1 MNILR
6 NLALWFFLLILG
18 IFSAQWLLQQPNRD
32 FGDVVIRIGGND
44 YITTVP
50 QATILLLIIVLLLW
64 SLRSLLVLPI
74 RIWKRYKYKQ
84 GHTHLIEGLRNVDHG
99 YWQLAERLLI
109 AASEDEDTE
118 VSAIALTTAIRM
130 ADMRGD
136 FDTANVLTN
145 KLAKQDPT
153 THALLQSE
161 RLLALQRPNDAIN
174 VLDALETHPLPP
186 RGLLIRARTL
196 IQIGRADEAYS
207 YLGTL
212 REQRLLS
219 DPEYV
224 RFENETIENVL
235 RQAKDANV
243 LTEHW
248 EALPQALKTHPN
260 IVGTYAIR
268 ATVLHLEN
276 AAMLSLEQ
284 TLERSWDENLIR
296 LYGFLPLKEYQTRQ
310 NRAEHWLTLHPD
322 SPNLLLTLGRL
333 ALQRQQ
339 YSQAETFLRRAIDK
353 ETSAETWEE
362 LGHNYAAQG
371 DTVHAQ
377 ECYANALLLYH
388 PPSS

>member
-32 FGDVVIRIGGND
+32 LGDVVIRIGGND

-109 AASEDEDTE
+109 AASEDTE

-224 RFENETIENVL
+224 RFEKETIENVI

-284 TLERSWDENLIR
+284 TLERSWDEYLIR

-333 ALQRQQ
+333 ALQQQQ

-353 ETSAETWEE
+353 ETNAETWEE

-377 ECYANALLLYH
+377 ECYANALCLYH
-388 PPSS
+388 PSSS

>member
-1 MNILR
+1 M
-6 NLALWFFLLILG
+6 
-18 IFSAQWLLQQPNRD
+18 QQPNRD

>member
-1 MNILR
+1 M
-6 NLALWFFLLILG
+6 
-18 IFSAQWLLQQPNRD
+18 
-32 FGDVVIRIGGND
+32 
-44 YITTVP
+44 
-50 QATILLLIIVLLLW
+50 
-64 SLRSLLVLPI
+64 
-74 RIWKRYKYKQ
+74 
-84 GHTHLIEGLRNVDHG
+84 
-99 YWQLAERLLI
+99 
-109 AASEDEDTE
+109 
-118 VSAIALTTAIRM
+118 
-130 ADMRGD
+130 
-136 FDTANVLTN
+136 
-145 KLAKQDPT
+145 
-153 THALLQSE
+153 
-161 RLLALQRPNDAIN
+161 
-174 VLDALETHPLPP
+174 
-186 RGLLIRARTL
+186 
-196 IQIGRADEAYS
+196 
-207 YLGTL
+207 

-284 TLERSWDENLIR
+284 TLDRSWDENLIR
-296 LYGFLPLKEYQTRQ
+296 LYGFLPLKEYETRQ

-333 ALQRQQ
+333 ARKQQQ

-353 ETSAETWEE
+353 GTSAETWEE

>member
-1 MNILR
+1 MPTKPT
-6 NLALWFFLLILG
+6 AT
-18 IFSAQWLLQQPNRD
+18 SARC
-32 FGDVVIRIGGND
+32 
-44 YITTVP
+44 
-50 QATILLLIIVLLLW
+50 A
-64 SLRSLLVLPI
+64 
-74 RIWKRYKYKQ
+74 
-84 GHTHLIEGLRNVDHG
+84 
-99 YWQLAERLLI
+99 
-109 AASEDEDTE
+109 
-118 VSAIALTTAIRM
+118 
-130 ADMRGD
+130 
-136 FDTANVLTN
+136 
-145 KLAKQDPT
+145 
-153 THALLQSE
+153 
-161 RLLALQRPNDAIN
+161 
-174 VLDALETHPLPP
+174 
-186 RGLLIRARTL
+186 
-196 IQIGRADEAYS
+196 
-207 YLGTL
+207 
-212 REQRLLS
+212 EQRLLS

-224 RFENETIENVL
+224 RFEKETIENVI

-333 ALQRQQ
+333 ALRQQ
-339 YSQAETFLRRAIDK
+339 EYSQAETFLRRAIDK
-353 ETSAETWEE
+353 ETNAETWEE

-377 ECYANALLLYH
+377 ECYANALRLYH
-388 PPSS
+388 PSSS

>member
-248 EALPQALKTHPN
+248 EALPQALKTRPN

>member
-64 SLRSLLVLPI
+64 SLRLLLVLPI

-174 VLDALETHPLPP
+174 VLDALETHPYPH
-186 RGLLIRARTL
+186 
-196 IQIGRADEAYS
+196 EVY
-207 YLGTL
+207 
-212 REQRLLS
+212 
-219 DPEYV
+219 
-224 RFENETIENVL
+224 
-235 RQAKDANV
+235 
-243 LTEHW
+243 
-248 EALPQALKTHPN
+248 
-260 IVGTYAIR
+260 
-268 ATVLHLEN
+268 
-276 AAMLSLEQ
+276 
-284 TLERSWDENLIR
+284 
-296 LYGFLPLKEYQTRQ
+296 
-310 NRAEHWLTLHPD
+310 
-322 SPNLLLTLGRL
+322 
-333 ALQRQQ
+333 
-339 YSQAETFLRRAIDK
+339 
-353 ETSAETWEE
+353 
-362 LGHNYAAQG
+362 
-371 DTVHAQ
+371 
-377 ECYANALLLYH
+377 
-388 PPSS
+388 

>member
-64 SLRSLLVLPI
+64 SLRLLLVLPI